1 MLRLTNRHERQN
13 AIRLKPGALQ
23 KPSVLSS
30 ELHWICNRRPT
41 ISRSAH
47 CMQALF
53 ALSLS
58 SESIHLNAD
67 EAMYNVAMQASPTK
81 VGLPYGLEQIL
92 STAAAYHHQALL
104 HVLPATDTVPL
115 HVCLKLPAGRASMTL
130 FNDTINLFTLQQAV
144 MAAMYVTTSH
154 VMACC

>member
-1 MLRLTNRHERQN
+1 
-13 AIRLKPGALQ
+13 
-23 KPSVLSS
+23 
-30 ELHWICNRRPT
+30 
-41 ISRSAH
+41 
-47 CMQALF
+47 MQALF